1 MCGIKL
7 KDYAPVANI
16 IARLQVLAPDLF
28 IFKGVTPEQLNDMLI
43 YNHGNRT
50 VYEGVLGADLDSLS
64 ILLLGAYLEK
74 WLLLPGYYKQVEIGA
89 NSYKTKKEVIETLGN
104 KDVANKVAAFNSD
117 VLITDGADIE
127 ITKGEVVRTITD
139 SAFDLNAV
147 FNNLTLLDKTAIIN
161 TVLHD
166 IANFYCV
173 SIYL

>member
-1 MCGIKL
+1 
-7 KDYAPVANI
+7 
-16 IARLQVLAPDLF
+16 
-28 IFKGVTPEQLNDMLI
+28 
-43 YNHGNRT
+43 
-50 VYEGVLGADLDSLS
+50 
-64 ILLLGAYLEK
+64 

>member
-74 WLLLPGYYKQVEIGA
+74 WLLLPGYYKQVQIGA
-89 NSYKTKKEVIETLGN
+89 NSYKTKKEV
-104 KDVANKVAAFNSD
+104 
-117 VLITDGADIE
+117 
-127 ITKGEVVRTITD
+127 
-139 SAFDLNAV
+139 
-147 FNNLTLLDKTAIIN
+147 
-161 TVLHD
+161 
-166 IANFYCV
+166 
-173 SIYL
+173 